1 MIHQQ
6 KRLPSW
12 LRKNKNLNAL
22 RETKKSL
29 RKASLSTVCEEAR
42 CPNICECFAKPT
54 ATFLILG
61 DICTRHC
68 RFCSVKKGVPS
79 QINSD
84 EPSILAQA
92 AFDLRLDHVVITSV
106 SRDDLPDGGAG
117 QFAETINAVR
127 TKLPRATIEVL
138 TPDFG
143 GNEDH
148 LRTVIDARP
157 DVFNHN
163 VETTARLHSTLRPE
177 ASLSRSLEILR
188 KAKTMSDN
196 ILIKSGFMVGLGE
209 SEAEIIELLSA
220 LEHARCDIVTIG
232 QYMQPSKQ
240 QVGVVTYWMPVQFDR
255 WADLA
260 KTLGIRYVV
269 SGPLVRSS
277 YHAKEALEETRTHE
291 KEHHP

>member
-12 LRKNKNLNAL
+12 LRKNKDLSAL

-29 RKASLSTVCEEAR
+29 RKASLATVCEEAR

-61 DICTRHC
+61 DVCTRSC

-84 EPSILAQA
+84 EPSFVAQA
-92 AFDLRLDHVVITSV
+92 ALDLRLDHVVITSV

-117 QFAETINAVR
+117 QFADTVKAVR
-127 TKLPRATIEVL
+127 AKLPQSTIEVL

-148 LRTVIDARP
+148 LRTVLDARP

-163 VETTARLHSTLRPE
+163 VETTSRLHSTLRPE
-177 ASLSRSLEILR
+177 ASLFRSLEILR
-188 KAKTMSDN
+188 KAKNVSEKIIT
-196 ILIKSGFMVGLGE
+196 KSGFMVGLGE
-209 SEAEIIELLSA
+209 SETEIHELLSA

-232 QYMQPSKQ
+232 QYMQPTKQ
-240 QVGVVTYWMPVQFDR
+240 QVAVVTYWMPEQFDL
-255 WADLA
+255 WANLA

-277 YHAKEALEETRTHE
+277 YHAKEALEETRTYE
-291 KEHHP
+291 Q